1 MENARSA
8 VENGRIPRCSR
19 ADGSCVGG
27 ADGMLYKVMRMSRE
41 GNARLLGSK
50 SVGPICGEYCY
61 KHRAVWDGM
70 TFKDKRMP
78 VYCSTPV

>member
-1 MENARSA
+1 
-8 VENGRIPRCSR
+8 
-19 ADGSCVGG
+19 
-27 ADGMLYKVMRMSRE
+27 MLYKVMRMSRE